1 MGHRDSV
8 IQACHDHTTLP
19 VGEHFRGAG
28 HSLSDLVFT
37 PVEKLH
43 GNVFVRL
50 AREKLMIN
58 NYNLI
63 DNGLNKKL

>member
-1 MGHRDSV
+1 M
-8 IQACHDHTTLP
+8 IQTCNDYTTLP

-37 PVEKLH
+37 PVEQVH

-50 AREKLMIN
+50 AREKLIIN

-63 DNGLNKKL
+63 NNGLNKKL